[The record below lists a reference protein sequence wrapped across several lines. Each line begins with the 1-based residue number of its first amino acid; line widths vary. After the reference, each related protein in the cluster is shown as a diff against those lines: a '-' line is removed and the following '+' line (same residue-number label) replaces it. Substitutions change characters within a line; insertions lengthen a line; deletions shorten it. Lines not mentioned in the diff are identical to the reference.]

1 MSSYITIPTG
11 IEGLDKIITGF
22 PRGGLITVSGNPGT
36 GKTALA
42 GAFIYNSAVKFNE
55 PGVYASFL
63 EDEERFYDFMSGF
76 GLDFRSLRDKGLFKY
91 LAIPTLFE
99 PGMSISVAD
108 ILETVESIG
117 AKRLVIDSFTALSQ
131 MFKSPP
137 EARVFLHSLLSKIAR
152 QMDCTTMLIKE
163 VQSEQVYE
171 YGFEEFISDGVILL
185 RREIMEDRVFREV
198 RILKMRG
205 SQIKEPLSCIS
216 LYKGFRIYDPV
227 TITQKYY
234 DDNRRYEPPPDPPS
248 GYTTGISD
256 LDKEMGGF
264 PTSSTIVYEIDPTLT
279 MSEYNVL
286 VTPFAASYISR
297 DRPEIVLPTG
307 GFDWKDILKYVMA
320 YGISPDK
327 ISNYMRI
334 LVDVVRTE
342 DILPKNVKK
351 IDMFSPADVINEI
364 GNLTDYF
371 LKSRS
376 CSPLVILGM
385 DRLVFRLREAAF
397 DVTYYLSNMVREIGG
412 LTLWIIKPVY
422 PWIIERLAPVTHIHL
437 RIAKHH
443 GRIILKGIKPRLP
456 FYIVDLVKD
465 DLEPRLIPIV

>member
-1 MSSYITIPTG
+1 MQTG
-11 IEGLDKIITGF
+11 IEGLDEIITGF

-42 GAFIYNSAVKFNE
+42 GAFIYNGAVKFNE

-76 GLDFRSLRDKGLFKY
+76 SLDFRSLRDKGLFKY

-108 ILETVESIG
+108 ILEAVESIG

-152 QMDCTTMLIKE
+152 QMDCTTLLIKE
-163 VQSEQVYE
+163 VQSEQEYE

-185 RREIMEDRVFREV
+185 RREIIEDRLFREV

-205 SQIKEPLSCIS
+205 SEIKEPLSCIS
-216 LYKGFRIYDPV
+216 LYKGFRIYHPI
-227 TITQKYY
+227 TITQEYY
-234 DDNRRYEPPPDPPS
+234 NSRRYDPPPDPPG

-256 LDKEMGGF
+256 LDKEVGGF
-264 PTSSTIVYEIDPTLT
+264 PSSSTIVYEIDPALT
-279 MSEYNVL
+279 ISEYNVL

-297 DRPEIVLPTG
+297 DRPVIILPTG
-307 GFDWKDILKYVMA
+307 GFDWKDILKYIMA

-327 ISNYMRI
+327 ISNYVRI
-334 LVDVVRTE
+334 LMDVVRTE
-342 DILPKNVKK
+342 GILPKNVKK
-351 IDMFSPADVINEI
+351 IDIFSPADVINEI
-364 GNLTDYF
+364 ENLTDYF
-371 LKSRS
+371 IKSRLP
-376 CSPLVILGM
+376 SPLVILGM

-397 DVTYYLSNMVREIGG
+397 DVTYFLSNMAREIGG
-412 LTLWIIKPVY
+412 LALWIIKPVY

-437 RIAKHH
+437 RITKHH

-456 FYIVDLVKD
+456 FYIVDPVED
-465 DLEPRLIPIV
+465 GLEPRLIPIM